1 MKICLLS
8 YRGNPFCG
16 GQGVYVTELGREL
29 ARQGHAVHLISGPPY
44 PRETEGI
51 VLHRLPSA
59 SPFLRN
65 GRRDGLPPPGLR
77 ERLTPLALYERAA
90 FYTGRFP
97 EMTAFSCRAWR
108 LLRALP
114 HEAAFDVVHDNQGL
128 GWGMLPMRA
137 WGVPLIATIH
147 HPLSI
152 DRQRAFEPP
161 TSFGQQWSRMRFYPI
176 AMQGFV
182 ARRMD
187 RIVTVSQAS
196 AEAIAGHFRV
206 PRERIRVIP
215 NGLDGALFRPPDRP
229 GKAPGRVIYV
239 GNLNDRNKGVSYLL
253 RAMAR
258 VVRPWHLAVVGAGAE
273 VPPWVRALAAE
284 LGIGHRISFEAQL
297 TPQELVSRYGAAE
310 VAACPSLFEGF
321 GFPAAEAMACGLPV
335 VAARGGAL
343 PEVVGDAGLLV
354 PTRDPEAL
362 ARAIDTLLGDP
373 ALRERLGRAARAR
386 VLERFR
392 WSRAA
397 SALVEVYQEV
407 IDAHDRL

>member
-77 ERLTPLALYERAA
+77 ERFTPLALYERAA
-90 FYTGRFP
+90 FHTGRFP
-97 EMTAFSCRAWR
+97 EMAAFSYRAWR
-108 LLRALP
+108 LLRVLP
-114 HEAAFDVVHDNQGL
+114 RETAFDVIHDNQGL

-137 WGVPLIATIH
+137 LGVPLIATIH

-215 NGLDGALFRPPDRP
+215 NGLDGALFRPPERP

-284 LGIGHRISFEAQL
+284 LGIAHRISFEAQL
-297 TPQELVSRYGAAE
+297 TPQELVSRYGEAE
-310 VAACPSLFEGF
+310 VAVCSSLFEGF

-343 PEVVGDAGLLV
+343 PEVVGDTGLLV

-362 ARAIDTLLGDP
+362 ARAIDALLGDP

-392 WSRAA
+392 WGRAA
-397 SALVEVYQEV
+397 KELVEVYQEA
-407 IDAHDRL
+407 IDAHDRF